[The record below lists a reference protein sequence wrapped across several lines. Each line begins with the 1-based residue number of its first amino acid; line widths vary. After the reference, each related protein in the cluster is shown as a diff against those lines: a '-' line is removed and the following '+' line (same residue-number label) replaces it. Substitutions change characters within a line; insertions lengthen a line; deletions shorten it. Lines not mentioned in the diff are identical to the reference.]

1 MLLLVLVLAQRASST
16 RSTKARRGR
25 HGSASLQRAT
35 QNTRRQRRPPRK
47 RTASA
52 GRGLRTTRFEPRRTP
67 PSVTRAALVQ
77 HGRGRGGPPEFQ
89 GARPASRVSARARV
103 ESTRARRTT
112 RRPRAQLLEELENF
126 DKARGDMTISC
137 GLKDPSDIFL
147 TTWQASI
154 IGPPGTR
161 FDNNIYGLEV
171 VCGAD
176 YPRVPPEVYFQTR
189 VNLRGVDPRSGRV
202 DLGALRANWRYDC
215 TIATA
220 LGYVRQEMS
229 KPASRNLP
237 QPPEGET
244 FPPRS

>member
-1 MLLLVLVLAQRASST
+1 MGEVVVVPRNFRARGPRLAF
-16 RSTKARRGR
+16 
-25 HGSASLQRAT
+25 
-35 QNTRRQRRPPRK
+35 PP
-47 RTASA
+47 
-52 GRGLRTTRFEPRRTP
+52 
-67 PSVTRAALVQ
+67 
-77 HGRGRGGPPEFQ
+77 
-89 GARPASRVSARARV
+89 ARV
-103 ESTRARRTT
+103 ESTRPRRTT